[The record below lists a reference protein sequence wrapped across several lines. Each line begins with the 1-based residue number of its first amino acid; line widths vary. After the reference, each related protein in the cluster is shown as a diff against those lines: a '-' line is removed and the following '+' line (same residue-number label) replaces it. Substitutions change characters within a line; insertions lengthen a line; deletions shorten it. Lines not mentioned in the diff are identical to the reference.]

1 MLRSAAAPTLTCPRC
16 EQPGIHGTADEC
28 LDALR
33 AAVAGETPRPR
44 PVRPLP
50 RPVPAAKAKPQR
62 ASAPPVDPLRPLTV
76 TQASA
81 LVQVSRSAIYGWIR
95 DGKLEVEFTPGGSV
109 RIQRSQLLRA
119 SRRNDPPSSP
129 ADA

>member
-1 MLRSAAAPTLTCPRC
+1 MLRSHSAPTLTCPRC

-50 RPVPAAKAKPQR
+50 RPVPKAQSPKPER
-62 ASAPPVDPLRPLTV
+62 APAPVDPQKPLTV

-95 DGKLEVEFTPGGSV
+95 EGKLEVEFTPGGAV
-109 RIQRSQLLRA
+109 RIPRSQLLRA
-119 SRRNDPPSSP
+119 RR
-129 ADA
+129 AG